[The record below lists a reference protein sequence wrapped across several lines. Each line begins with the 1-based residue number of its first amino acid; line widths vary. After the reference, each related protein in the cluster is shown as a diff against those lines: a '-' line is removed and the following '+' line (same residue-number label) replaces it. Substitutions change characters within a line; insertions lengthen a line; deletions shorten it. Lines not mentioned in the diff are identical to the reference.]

1 MRVGSLPSFTCEI
14 RKTMEN
20 KWKKRAHFGI
30 LATQV
35 VGETEPFIFR
45 ITMWLQAPFLRHNI
59 VSSPASS
66 PIAATFFTAPSPIST
81 FRPPHSS
88 LRLRFRTRRRRVSV
102 LATAVPNQRPLD
114 LTEEN
119 VRHALGEARVELAQ
133 IFDGSVG
140 ITGLRISFLWLSL
153 GFWILKFDVK
163 LREESDSGVV
173 ELAELDGP
181 FVKISLKGRFWHKRS
196 TVVARVG
203 NYLKNRIPVSLS
215 LSLHF
220 CVFFF
225 FFLSF

>member
-1 MRVGSLPSFTCEI
+1 MVCY
-14 RKTMEN
+14 
-20 KWKKRAHFGI
+20 GI
-30 LATQV
+30 NGFSRPLLTSKDYGKQV
-35 VGETEPFIFR
+35 KEKGALWNLSHTSCRGNRTLIFR

-59 VSSPASS
+59 VPSPAPS

-81 FRPPHSS
+81 FRPSHSS

-140 ITGLRISFLWLSL
+140 ITG
-153 GFWILKFDVK
+153 
-163 LREESDSGVV
+163 VV

-203 NYLKNRIPVSLS
+203 NYLKNRIPEILEVEIEDESQLDDS
-215 LSLHF
+215 PA
-220 CVFFF
+220 
-225 FFLSF
+225 SF